1 MGDNE
6 NRLRNALIELRTK
19 LADETLSQGSFLAP
33 QILLSTK
40 LLDRIVDLAH
50 HHKILHLNSLRDQIS
65 WAFMDSHG
73 SMIVDLVHKF
83 FPPPSSSLFTTVPL
97 QPRANTSLADQTM
110 SGSHPPKAST
120 RPIKCGACGGDG
132 HNRKLYFSRFFV
144 LTKYALQMQVELA
157 VTQ

>member
-50 HHKILHLNSLRDQIS
+50 HHKVLNVNSLRDQIS
-65 WAFMDSHG
+65 WAFLDSHG
-73 SMIVDLVHKF
+73 SKIVDLVHKF
-83 FPPPSSSLFTTVPL
+83 FPLPSSSPFTTAPL
-97 QPRANTSLADQTM
+97 QPHANTSNQSA
-110 SGSHPPKAST
+110 SGSHPPKTAT
-120 RPIKCGACGGDG
+120 RPIKCGVCGGDG
-132 HNRKLYFSRFFV
+132 HNRELHYVVIISEF
-144 LTKYALQMQVELA
+144 KYALQIQVEHA
-157 VTQ
+157 MIR